1 MYFVLDGMLFWKKDP
16 YAIFYNS
23 SENSWLIGDMDWLIR
38 TNEGYMIYASD
49 ESDGQT
55 YYSTGRGWTAPSELN
70 DIYME
75 WIDDKY
81 LLFTNQGTTFES
93 YIFIFIFL
101 K

>member
-1 MYFVLDGMLFWKKDP
+1 MLFWKKDS

-23 SENSWLIGDMDWLIR
+23 SEKRWLIGRKDWI
-38 TNEGYMIYASD
+38 YAIYASD

-55 YYSTGRGWTAPSELN
+55 YYLTGSGWTIPSELN

-81 LLFTNQGTTFES
+81 LLFTNQGITF
-93 YIFIFIFL
+93 
-101 K
+101 

>member
-1 MYFVLDGMLFWKKDP
+1 MLFWKKDS

-23 SENSWLIGDMDWLIR
+23 SENRWLIGGMDWLIR
-38 TNEGYMIYASD
+38 TKNGYVIYASD

-55 YYSTGRGWTAPSELN
+55 YYSTGSGWTIPSELN

-81 LLFTNQGTTFES
+81 LSFTNKGINFES
-93 YIFIFIFL
+93 CILIFFQN
-101 K
+101 